1 MYMYMHMYMYIAIG
15 GWKLWSSASDV
26 GRNLLSVWDILPDV
40 TLSFM
45 TLSSSNITLQIS
57 FKCPFSCWT
66 VIYPTIISLPTREL
80 ISLSMSLSQALMKV
94 AELPLKHV
102 IWATYGFIALL
113 LELNLSSF
121 ALMQSTDGNFL
132 TQMVNQPMRRYVLMD
147 LVLTNKEGLA
157 GGVKAGGRPG
167 CSDQKITE
175 VRILHGGSR
184 ATSRIAR
191 LDFRSSSS

>member
-1 MYMYMHMYMYIAIG
+1 MYMYMYIAIG
-15 GWKLWSSASDV
+15 GWKLWSSASDI
-26 GRNLLSVWDILPDV
+26 GRNPLSVWDILPDV

-45 TLSSSNITLQIS
+45 TLSSSYITLQIS

-66 VIYPTIISLPTREL
+66 VIYPTTISLPTHEL
-80 ISLSMSLSQALMKV
+80 ISHSMSLSHALIQV

-121 ALMQSTDGNFL
+121 ALMQSIDGNFL
-132 TQMVNQPMRRYVLMD
+132 TQVVDQPMRRYVLMD

-157 GGVKAGGRPG
+157 GGVKAGDRPG

-175 VRILHGGSR
+175 FRILHGGSR
-184 ATSRIAR
+184 VTSRITR